1 MDTVLIVVVVFV
13 IAFGIPYWLS
23 RDHIRT
29 IQGYLFREGAVN
41 IVVTWDWF
49 GGDRDSQTFNIK
61 YTDRHGRVCQTRCKI
76 SGWSGE
82 IYWRDP
88 PQI

>member
-1 MDTVLIVVVVFV
+1 MDTLLFVVAIFAVVF
-13 IAFGIPYWLS
+13 GISYWLS
-23 RDHIRT
+23 RDNMRT
-29 IQGYLFREGAVN
+29 IRGYLLREGAVN

-49 GGDRDSQTFNIK
+49 GGDRDSQVFNIE
-61 YTDRHGRVCQTRCKI
+61 YTDRHGRASQTRCKI